1 MILNEIGDFNLIS
14 YETRSIK
21 REMKDFDKGYQ
32 IEKTMLSFLNK
43 QNIPIT
49 IRKRKILWEKVS
61 GELEL
66 LRNDIFEQQVLRIF
80 DFTAWI
86 ESKIRRIPLNEVL
99 QFRWFPEI

>member
-1 MILNEIGDFNLIS
+1 
-14 YETRSIK
+14 
-21 REMKDFDKGYQ
+21 MKDFDKGYQ
-32 IEKTMLSFLNK
+32 IEKTMLRFLNK

-49 IRKRKILWEKVS
+49 IRKRIILWEKVS

-99 QFRWFPEI
+99 QSKI

>member
-1 MILNEIGDFNLIS
+1 LDHWMGDFELIS

-32 IEKTMLSFLNK
+32 IEKAMLNFLNK

-49 IRKRKILWEKVS
+49 KNKRDVFWENVS
-61 GELEL
+61 SELEL
-66 LRNDIFEQQVLRIF
+66 FQHDIFEQQVLRIF

-86 ESKIRRIPLNEVL
+86 ESKIRKIPLNELL
-99 QFRWFPEI
+99 QLKNTAI

>member
-1 MILNEIGDFNLIS
+1 
-14 YETRSIK
+14 
-21 REMKDFDKGYQ
+21 MKDFDKGYQ

-86 ESKIRRIPLNEVL
+86 ESKVRRIPLNEVL
-99 QFRWFPEI
+99 QSK